1 MKHNNE
7 KEQSESYVLRWGRSI
22 DKEKKKQV
30 SGKYIQK
37 AQSTQVSVCVVSVP
51 LRMQS
56 KTSGIIDINLR
67 VVSVFS
73 AKDRT
78 RLPVEK
84 EGSCSKQ
91 FPFEENGSGLSC
103 VAGNRNHS

>member
-1 MKHNNE
+1 M
-7 KEQSESYVLRWGRSI
+7 
-22 DKEKKKQV
+22 

-56 KTSGIIDINLR
+56 KTSGIIDINLC

-84 EGSCSKQ
+84 EGSCSKH
-91 FPFEENGSGLSC
+91 FPFEENSSGLSC